1 MMSNELSDNK
11 ENRNMQLPE
20 AMQIDRQI
28 TVMNIQSNESE
39 VKHLEDK
46 KMAAPEPKESCS
58 QNRLEETSSI

>member
-28 TVMNIQSNESE
+28 TVMDIQSN
-39 VKHLEDK
+39 
-46 KMAAPEPKESCS
+46 
-58 QNRLEETSSI
+58 

>member
-1 MMSNELSDNK
+1 
-11 ENRNMQLPE
+11 MQLPE